1 MIKSFVHKGLEAFFH
16 SGSRKGIQP
25 VHAAKLRIQLAV
37 LNQAQIA
44 ADLDVSGWRLH
55 ALKGDLK
62 GFYAITV
69 NANWRIIFRFI
80 GTDVELVD
88 YLDYH

>member
-1 MIKSFVHKGLEAFFH
+1 MIKSFAHKGLDAFFH
-16 SGSRKGIQP
+16 TGSRKGIQP
-25 VHAAKLRIQLAV
+25 VHASKLRIQLAV
-37 LNQAQIA
+37 LNQAQIVS
-44 ADLDVSGWRLH
+44 DVDVPGWRLH
-55 ALKGDLK
+55 ALKGDLN